1 MNKIFTDL
9 SEDALNRVSVEHYFD
24 SFKCFSVVPGV
35 EVYEGDD
42 MLRVASPG
50 VPNWLTNTV
59 LHCQLSDGTVD
70 TVIDETLEYFSSRG
84 VKPYWRV
91 CPGDAPADL
100 EQRLLNKGFS
110 LAGEEPS
117 MAVDLEN
124 LKQDLKTPDGLVI
137 QRLTNAAA
145 MQEKHGWISTF
156 GEGRNL
162 GSLLLNMFSAYG
174 FDPDSDWQH
183 YLGVQDW
190 KPVSWA
196 SVFYATGVAG
206 IYAVGTQPEARRQG
220 IGSAVTSRAL
230 LEARKRGYRVGVLQ
244 SSTMGYNV
252 YRNLGFE
259 TCFTIKTYAPA
270 DPHT

>member
-9 SEDALNRVSVEHYFD
+9 SEDALNRVMVEHYFD
-24 SFKCFSVVPGV
+24 SFKCLSVVPGV

-42 MLRVASPG
+42 MLRVVSPG
-50 VPNWLTNTV
+50 IPNWLTNTV
-59 LHCQLSDGTVD
+59 LNCQLSDGNAD
-70 TVIDETLEYFSSRG
+70 TVIDETLEYFSARG

-91 CPGDAPADL
+91 CPGDTPVDL
-100 EQRLLNKGFS
+100 EQRLVYKGFS
-110 LAGEEPS
+110 LAEEEPS
-117 MAVDLEN
+117 MSIDLEN
-124 LKQDLKTPDGLVI
+124 LKQDIKTPDGLVI
-137 QRLTNAAA
+137 ERITNAAA

-162 GSLLLNMFSAYG
+162 GTLLLDLFSAYG

-183 YLGVQDW
+183 YLGVLDG

-206 IYAVGTQPEARRQG
+206 IYALGTQPEARRQG

-244 SSTMGYNV
+244 SSKMGYNV

>member
-9 SEDALNRVSVEHYFD
+9 SEDALNRVMVEHYFD

-35 EVYEGDD
+35 EVYEGDY

-59 LHCQLSDGTVD
+59 LHCQLSDGNVD
-70 TVIDETLEYFSSRG
+70 TVIDDTLEYFSARG
-84 VKPYWRV
+84 VKPFWRV
-91 CPGDAPADL
+91 CPGDTPDDL
-100 EQRLLNKGFS
+100 EQHLVSKGFS
-110 LAGEEPS
+110 LAEEEPS

-124 LKQDLKTPDGLVI
+124 LKQDIVTPDGLVI
-137 QRLTNAAA
+137 QRLTGAAA

-162 GSLLLNMFSAYG
+162 GTLLLDLFSAYG

-183 YLGVQDW
+183 YLGVLDG
-190 KPVSWA
+190 KPVSWV

-206 IYAVGTQPEARRQG
+206 IYALGTQPEARRQG
-220 IGSAVTSRAL
+220 IGSTVTSRAL

-244 SSTMGYNV
+244 SSRMGYNV

-259 TCFTIKTYAPA
+259 TRFTIKTYAPA
-270 DPHT
+270 DPQA